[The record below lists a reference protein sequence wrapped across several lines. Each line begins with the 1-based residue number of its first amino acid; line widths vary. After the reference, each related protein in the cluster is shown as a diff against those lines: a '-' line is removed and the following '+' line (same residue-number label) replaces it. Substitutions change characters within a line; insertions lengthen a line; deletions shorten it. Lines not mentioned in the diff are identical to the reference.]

1 MPMKMINQ
9 EFLVSSLYT
18 VITQYSI
25 TAMCLM
31 MSAFLLHP
39 NISAPQAFAQPL
51 IGTNPQVKSN
61 IVTPSKDII
70 NNTSSSNALISLHTT
85 YTIQAHNI
93 NLLNEE
99 LPVLKR
105 AAASAVTYAVLVAKG
120 SPTGNNTVNVSTKII
135 NQLSNNRVDT
145 TQGID
150 FTKKLI
156 GTELSNAIGTMMAP
170 PSSAIANV
178 VQNTPSQEQQPQ
190 LVQLV
195 VDDQAT
201 CNNIASATAACSMDI
216 TIRN

>member
-1 MPMKMINQ
+1 M
-9 EFLVSSLYT
+9 L
-18 VITQYSI
+18 
-25 TAMCLM
+25 
-31 MSAFLLHP
+31 LLHP
-39 NISAPQAFAQPL
+39 NISPPQAFAQPL
-51 IGTNPQVKSN
+51 LGTNSQLKSN
-61 IVTPSKDII
+61 MSTPSKDLR
-70 NNTSSSNALISLHTT
+70 NDTASNPAISLHTT
-85 YTIQAHNI
+85 YSIQAHNI

-105 AAASAVTYAVLVAKG
+105 AAASAVNYAVMVAKG

-156 GTELSNAIGTMMAP
+156 ATELSNAIDTMMAP
-170 PSSAIANV
+170 SNSTIANIV
-178 VQNTPSQEQQPQ
+178 HNTPIQELQQRI
-190 LVQLV
+190 VQVV

-216 TIRN
+216 IIRN

>member
-1 MPMKMINQ
+1 M
-9 EFLVSSLYT
+9 T
-18 VITQYSI
+18 
-25 TAMCLM
+25 
-31 MSAFLLHP
+31 AFLLHP
-39 NISAPQAFAQPL
+39 NISALQAFAQPV
-51 IGTNPQVKSN
+51 IVTNPQLKSN
-61 IVTPSKDII
+61 IDTPSKDLRT
-70 NNTSSSNALISLHTT
+70 NSSSSTPISLHTT
-85 YTIQAHNI
+85 YTIQARNI
-93 NLLNEE
+93 SSLNEE

-120 SPTGNNTVNVSTKII
+120 SPTGNNTVNVSTKIV

-170 PSSAIANV
+170 SSSTIANV
-178 VQNTPSQEQQPQ
+178 VQNTPSQEQQQ
-190 LVQLV
+190 QIVQLV